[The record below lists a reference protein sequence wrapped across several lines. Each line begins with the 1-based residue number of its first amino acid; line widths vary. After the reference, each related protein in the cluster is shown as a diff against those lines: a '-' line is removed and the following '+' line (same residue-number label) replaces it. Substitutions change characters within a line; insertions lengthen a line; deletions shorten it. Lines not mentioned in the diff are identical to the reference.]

1 MGNNAL
7 VTLGSFARPV
17 APQRHITCLG
27 DNRVRWRSVAV
38 GRSVRHIECSS
49 NEKTIRQLCDIRATT
64 TASKLEVSQR
74 SG

>member
-38 GRSVRHIECSS
+38 GRSVKRKDDPATLRHPRNHDGIE
-49 NEKTIRQLCDIRATT
+49 T
-64 TASKLEVSQR
+64 
-74 SG
+74 